1 MWFSLVLLSSK
12 LHCFW
17 PYVVK
22 VICVWKSVV
31 EPGCW
36 TCCFRQFVWLFLTAF
51 DHFQVVNREGK
62 DLGALVSW
70 CGDVC

>member
-1 MWFSLVLLSSK
+1 MWFNLVLLSSK

-22 VICVWKSVV
+22 VICVCKSVV

-36 TCCFRQFVWLFLTAF
+36 TCSFSQFVWLFLTAF

-62 DLGALVSW
+62 NLGGLVS
-70 CGDVC
+70 CVGDVC